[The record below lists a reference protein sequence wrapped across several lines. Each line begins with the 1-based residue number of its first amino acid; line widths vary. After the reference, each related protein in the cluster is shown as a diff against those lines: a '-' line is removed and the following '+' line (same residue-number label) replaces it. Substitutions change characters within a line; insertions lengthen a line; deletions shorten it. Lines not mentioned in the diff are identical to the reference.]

1 MDGARSRTLWGL
13 FLVQLSLAQI
23 ELNITC
29 RFAGVYHVEKNGRYS
44 ISRTEAA
51 DLCKAFNS
59 TLPTLAQMEQA
70 LSIGFETCRY
80 GFIDGH
86 VVIPR
91 KTPRFLCAAN
101 NTGVYILASNMSQYD
116 TYCFNASAPQDK
128 EDCSSVTDIPSTF
141 EGQITIGIVNPDGTR
156 YTKKGEYR
164 TNPEDINPTYN
175 TDDDG
180 SSGSAGERSTM
191 GGSTIIQTTYDD
203 VTPTA
208 FKYPKSDDDE
218 TFPSITKTHSIPETT
233 TQEQHNWMW
242 SWFVH
247 SPPKTEYLTTAKP
260 VTALTSSSGTI
271 HETTA
276 KKQED
281 SDWFSQWFWPSKR
294 ERQLHTTT
302 RTAGIDSTS
311 TPADLEPNEENE
323 EETGKFPSYSGSG
336 IDDDEDFISTTL
348 ATTRATSQETTQG
361 WQHWAHGHPNPEEQ
375 PQTTAKVTAVVDMD
389 RRDDRAH
396 GENSTQESQ
405 NPLIH
410 GGNHEDYDG
419 HHSSSTTLDT
429 PRSTTQETTTDQQES
444 GWFWW
449 HPKPPKEDAETTTET
464 TAQDT
469 YSRQQTTFQKQDDSW
484 IGYLDP
490 ISHPME
496 HYNPTGRNMDGKHTE
511 ASTHDPMGDGTSFF
525 SDLNE
530 ELPPISPS
538 TPLSTVTSGVTEVI
552 FPGGFDSENEKF
564 QTDTVPHHSTAD
576 PQEGWTED
584 NDITD
589 YPPMVTPE
597 QNHHSQSTSRPHT
610 GVEDDHTHPAGPSPT
625 SLNADDESFPEDS
638 TTPGED
644 SFDSVTN
651 ENSAHFSMI
660 PMSTELPTNPTVFGG
675 FIPDNAQNPSDRD
688 DSRPGQPRR
697 PDVTS
702 HATPSYEG
710 NQGLSEQTPNPKRQ
724 PKIPEWLII
733 LSALLALALIL
744 AVCIAVNSRRRCGQ
758 KKKLVINNGNGAVD
772 DKKSPGLNG
781 DASKS
786 QEMVN
791 LVYKEP
797 SDGQI
802 GQDEYMNADET
813 RNLQNVDMKIGV

>member
-1 MDGARSRTLWGL
+1 MDSARSRTLWGL
-13 FLVQLSLAQI
+13 FLLQLSLAQI

-29 RFAGVYHVEKNGRYS
+29 RYAGVYHVEKNGRYS

-116 TYCFNASAPQDK
+116 TYCFNASAPLDK
-128 EDCSSVTDIPSTF
+128 EDCSSVTDIPSIF

-164 TNPEDINPTYN
+164 TNPEDINPSYN
-175 TDDDG
+175 PDDDG

-208 FKYPKSDDDE
+208 SKDPRFEDHE

-233 TQEQHNWMW
+233 AQEQHNWIW

-260 VTALTSSSGTI
+260 ALTSSSGTI

-281 SDWFSQWFWPSKR
+281 SDWFSQWFWPSQR
-294 ERQLHTTT
+294 ERQQHTTT

-375 PQTTAKVTAVVDMD
+375 PQTTTKVTAVVDID
-389 RRDDRAH
+389 RSDDRAH

-405 NPLIH
+405 HPLIH

-419 HHSSSTTLDT
+419 HQSSSTTLDIPT
-429 PRSTTQETTTDQQES
+429 STTQETTTHQQGR

-449 HPKPPKEDAETTTET
+449 HLQPTKEDAKTTAETTD
-464 TAQDT
+464 TA
-469 YSRQQTTFQKQDDSW
+469 
-484 IGYLDP
+484 
-490 ISHPME
+490 
-496 HYNPTGRNMDGKHTE
+496 
-511 ASTHDPMGDGTSFF
+511 
-525 SDLNE
+525 
-530 ELPPISPS
+530 
-538 TPLSTVTSGVTEVI
+538 
-552 FPGGFDSENEKF
+552 
-564 QTDTVPHHSTAD
+564 PHHSTAD

-584 NDITD
+584 NGITD
-589 YPPMVTPE
+589 HPPMVT
-597 QNHHSQSTSRPHT
+597 HR
-610 GVEDDHTHPAGPSPT
+610 D
-625 SLNADDESFPEDS
+625 
-638 TTPGED
+638 
-644 SFDSVTN
+644 
-651 ENSAHFSMI
+651 
-660 PMSTELPTNPTVFGG
+660 
-675 FIPDNAQNPSDRD
+675 D

-697 PDVTS
+697 PAVTA
-702 HATPSYEG
+702 HATPSHEG
-710 NQGLSEQTPNPKRQ
+710 NQGLSEQTPNPKRRA
-724 PKIPEWLII
+724 KIPEWLII

>member
-1 MDGARSRTLWGL
+1 QQ
-13 FLVQLSLAQI
+13 V
-23 ELNITC
+23 IT
-29 RFAGVYHVEKNGRYS
+29 
-44 ISRTEAA
+44 T
-51 DLCKAFNS
+51 
-59 TLPTLAQMEQA
+59 
-70 LSIGFETCRY
+70 
-80 GFIDGH
+80 
-86 VVIPR
+86 
-91 KTPRFLCAAN
+91 
-101 NTGVYILASNMSQYD
+101 
-116 TYCFNASAPQDK
+116 
-128 EDCSSVTDIPSTF
+128 
-141 EGQITIGIVNPDGTR
+141 
-156 YTKKGEYR
+156 
-164 TNPEDINPTYN
+164 
-175 TDDDG
+175 
-180 SSGSAGERSTM
+180 
-191 GGSTIIQTTYDD
+191 
-203 VTPTA
+203 
-208 FKYPKSDDDE
+208 
-218 TFPSITKTHSIPETT
+218 
-233 TQEQHNWMW
+233 
-242 SWFVH
+242 
-247 SPPKTEYLTTAKP
+247 
-260 VTALTSSSGTI
+260 
-271 HETTA
+271 
-276 KKQED
+276 
-281 SDWFSQWFWPSKR
+281 
-294 ERQLHTTT
+294 
-302 RTAGIDSTS
+302 GIDSTS

-419 HHSSSTTLDT
+419 HHSSSTT
-429 PRSTTQETTTDQQES
+429 
-444 GWFWW
+444 
-449 HPKPPKEDAETTTET
+449 
-464 TAQDT
+464 QDT

-625 SLNADDESFPEDS
+625 SLIDADDESFPEDS

>member
-464 TAQDT
+464 T
-469 YSRQQTTFQKQDDSW
+469 
-484 IGYLDP
+484 
-490 ISHPME
+490 
-496 HYNPTGRNMDGKHTE
+496 
-511 ASTHDPMGDGTSFF
+511 
-525 SDLNE
+525 
-530 ELPPISPS
+530 
-538 TPLSTVTSGVTEVI
+538 
-552 FPGGFDSENEKF
+552 
-564 QTDTVPHHSTAD
+564 DTVPHHSTAD

-625 SLNADDESFPEDS
+625 SLIDADDESFPEDS

>member
-1 MDGARSRTLWGL
+1 MDSARSRTLWGL
-13 FLVQLSLAQI
+13 FLLQLSLAQI

-29 RFAGVYHVEKNGRYS
+29 RYAGVYHVEKNGRYS

-116 TYCFNASAPQDK
+116 TYCFNASAPLDK
-128 EDCSSVTDIPSTF
+128 EDCSSVTDIPSIF

-164 TNPEDINPTYN
+164 TNPEDINPSYN
-175 TDDDG
+175 PDDDG

-208 FKYPKSDDDE
+208 SKDPRFEDHE

-233 TQEQHNWMW
+233 AQEQHNWIW

-260 VTALTSSSGTI
+260 ALTSSSGTI

-281 SDWFSQWFWPSKR
+281 SDWFSQWFWPSQR
-294 ERQLHTTT
+294 ERQQHTTT

-375 PQTTAKVTAVVDMD
+375 PQTTTKVTAVVDID
-389 RRDDRAH
+389 RSDDRAH

-405 NPLIH
+405 HPLIH

-419 HHSSSTTLDT
+419 HQSSSTTLDIPT
-429 PRSTTQETTTDQQES
+429 STTQETTTHQQGR

-449 HPKPPKEDAETTTET
+449 HLQPTKEDAKTTAET

-469 YSRQQTTFQKQDDSW
+469 YSRQETTFQRQDDSW

-496 HYNPTGRNMDGKHTE
+496 HYNPTGRNMDT
-511 ASTHDPMGDGTSFF
+511 A
-525 SDLNE
+525 
-530 ELPPISPS
+530 
-538 TPLSTVTSGVTEVI
+538 
-552 FPGGFDSENEKF
+552 
-564 QTDTVPHHSTAD
+564 PHHSTAD

-584 NDITD
+584 NGITD
-589 YPPMVTPE
+589 HPPMVT
-597 QNHHSQSTSRPHT
+597 HR
-610 GVEDDHTHPAGPSPT
+610 D
-625 SLNADDESFPEDS
+625 
-638 TTPGED
+638 
-644 SFDSVTN
+644 
-651 ENSAHFSMI
+651 
-660 PMSTELPTNPTVFGG
+660 
-675 FIPDNAQNPSDRD
+675 D

-697 PDVTS
+697 PAVTA
-702 HATPSYEG
+702 HATPSHEG
-710 NQGLSEQTPNPKRQ
+710 NQGLSEQTPNPKRRA
-724 PKIPEWLII
+724 KIPEWLII

>member
-218 TFPSITKTHSIPETT
+218 TFPSITS
-233 TQEQHNWMW
+233 
-242 SWFVH
+242 
-247 SPPKTEYLTTAKP
+247 
-260 VTALTSSSGTI
+260 
-271 HETTA
+271 
-276 KKQED
+276 
-281 SDWFSQWFWPSKR
+281 
-294 ERQLHTTT
+294 
-302 RTAGIDSTS
+302 IDSTS

-589 YPPMVTPE
+589 YPPMVTQ

-625 SLNADDESFPEDS
+625 SLIDADDESFPEDS

>member
-625 SLNADDESFPEDS
+625 SLN
-638 TTPGED
+638 
-644 SFDSVTN
+644 
-651 ENSAHFSMI
+651 
-660 PMSTELPTNPTVFGG
+660 
-675 FIPDNAQNPSDRD
+675 RD

>member
-1 MDGARSRTLWGL
+1 MDKSWSRTIWGL

-29 RFAGVYHVEKNGRYS
+29 RYAGVYHVEKNGRYS

-59 TLPTLAQMEQA
+59 TLPTLKQMEQA

-101 NTGVYILASNMSQYD
+101 NTGVYILPSNTSQYD
-116 TYCFNASAPQDK
+116 TYCFNASAPLDK
-128 EDCSSVTDIPSTF
+128 EDCSSVTDIPSIF

-164 TNPEDINPTYN
+164 TNPEDINPSFN
-175 TDDDG
+175 PDDDG

-203 VTPTA
+203 VTTTFQDLSNDDHEDFPTVTTLT
-208 FKYPKSDDDE
+208 S
-218 TFPSITKTHSIPETT
+218 TSGTTH
-233 TQEQHNWMW
+233 
-242 SWFVH
+242 
-247 SPPKTEYLTTAKP
+247 KTTAM
-260 VTALTSSSGTI
+260 
-271 HETTA
+271 
-276 KKQED
+276 KQED

-294 ERQLHTTT
+294 ERQHTTT
-302 RTAGIDSTS
+302 RTIGMESTTTS
-311 TPADLEPNEENE
+311 ADLEPNEESE
-323 EETGKFPSYSGSG
+323 EDREKSPSYSGSG
-336 IDDDEDFISTTL
+336 IDDDEDFISTTS
-348 ATTRATSQETTQG
+348 ASTRATSQEMIQG
-361 WQHWAHGHPNPEEQ
+361 WTNWAHVHPNPEEQ
-375 PQTTAKVTAVVDMD
+375 PQTTAKVTAIVDMNRSD
-389 RRDDRAH
+389 NRAH

-405 NPLIH
+405 PPLIV

-419 HHSSSTTLDT
+419 HHSSSTTLDI
-429 PRSTTQETTTDQQES
+429 PSSTTQETTIQHQGGE
-444 GWFWW
+444 WFWW
-449 HPKPPKEDAETTTET
+449 HSQPPKEDAKTTAET

-469 YSRQQTTFQKQDDSW
+469 YSKQETTFQRQDDSW

-511 ASTHDPMGDGTSFF
+511 TSTHDPMGGGASFF
-525 SDLNE
+525 SDFNE
-530 ELPPISPS
+530 ELSPISPS
-538 TPLSTVTSGVTEVI
+538 TPMNTVTSGVTEVI
-552 FPGGFDSENEKF
+552 FQGGFDSRNEKF

-576 PQEGWTED
+576 PKEGWIED
-584 NDITD
+584 KDTTD
-589 YPPMVTPE
+589 YPPVTTE
-597 QNHHSQSTSRPHT
+597 QNHSQSPSRPHT
-610 GVEDDHTHPAGPSPT
+610 GLEDNHKHPTAPSPT
-625 SLNADDESFPEDS
+625 SLNGDDGLEHGSLPEDS
-638 TTPGED
+638 STPVED
-644 SFDSVTN
+644 SFIHFPGTN
-651 ENSAHFSMI
+651 ENTAHSSGT
-660 PMSTELPTNPTVFGG
+660 PMTTGLPGVTKPTVLGD
-675 FIPDNAQNPSDRD
+675 FIPDNARVTSDSDDSHAWHPHRPVTAYSTAFPDGSKDKSGQNP
-688 DSRPGQPRR
+688 
-697 PDVTS
+697 
-702 HATPSYEG
+702 
-710 NQGLSEQTPNPKRQ
+710 NLKRKA
-724 PKIPEWLII
+724 KIPEWLII

-772 DKKSPGLNG
+772 DKKRPGLNG

-786 QEMVN
+786 QEMVH
-791 LVYKEP
+791 LVNKES
-797 SDGQI
+797 SDGQL
-802 GQDEYMNADET
+802 GRDECMTADET

>member
-589 YPPMVTPE
+589 YPPMVTQ

-625 SLNADDESFPEDS
+625 SLN
-638 TTPGED
+638 
-644 SFDSVTN
+644 
-651 ENSAHFSMI
+651 
-660 PMSTELPTNPTVFGG
+660 
-675 FIPDNAQNPSDRD
+675 RD

>member
-1 MDGARSRTLWGL
+1 MDKSWSRTIWGL

-29 RFAGVYHVEKNGRYS
+29 RYAGVYHVEKNGRYS

-59 TLPTLAQMEQA
+59 TLPTLKQMEQA

-101 NTGVYILASNMSQYD
+101 NTGVYILPSNTSQYD
-116 TYCFNASAPQDK
+116 TYCFNASAPLDK
-128 EDCSSVTDIPSTF
+128 EDCSSVTDIPSIF

-164 TNPEDINPTYN
+164 TNPEDINPSFN
-175 TDDDG
+175 PDDDG

-203 VTPTA
+203 VTTTFQDLSNDDHEDFPTVTTLT
-208 FKYPKSDDDE
+208 S
-218 TFPSITKTHSIPETT
+218 TSGTTH
-233 TQEQHNWMW
+233 
-242 SWFVH
+242 
-247 SPPKTEYLTTAKP
+247 KTTAM
-260 VTALTSSSGTI
+260 
-271 HETTA
+271 
-276 KKQED
+276 KQED

-294 ERQLHTTT
+294 ERQHTTT
-302 RTAGIDSTS
+302 RTIGMESTTTS
-311 TPADLEPNEENE
+311 ADLEPNEESE
-323 EETGKFPSYSGSG
+323 EDREKSPSYSGSG
-336 IDDDEDFISTTL
+336 IDDDEDFISTTS
-348 ATTRATSQETTQG
+348 ASTRATSQEMIQG
-361 WQHWAHGHPNPEEQ
+361 WTNWAHVHPNPEEQ
-375 PQTTAKVTAVVDMD
+375 PQTTAKVTAIVDMNRSD
-389 RRDDRAH
+389 NRAH

-405 NPLIH
+405 PPLIV

-419 HHSSSTTLDT
+419 HHSSSTTLDI
-429 PRSTTQETTTDQQES
+429 PSSTTQETTIQHQGGE
-444 GWFWW
+444 WFWW
-449 HPKPPKEDAETTTET
+449 HSQPPKEDAKTTAET

-469 YSRQQTTFQKQDDSW
+469 YSKQETTFQRQDDSW

-511 ASTHDPMGDGTSFF
+511 TSTHDPMGGGASFF
-525 SDLNE
+525 SDFNE
-530 ELPPISPS
+530 ELSPISPS
-538 TPLSTVTSGVTEVI
+538 TPMNTVTSGVTEVI
-552 FPGGFDSENEKF
+552 FQGGFDSRNEKF

-576 PQEGWTED
+576 PKEGWIED
-584 NDITD
+584 KDTTD
-589 YPPMVTPE
+589 YPPVTTDSDDSHAWHP
-597 QNHHSQSTSRPHT
+597 HRPVTAYST
-610 GVEDDHTHPAGPSPT
+610 A
-625 SLNADDESFPEDS
+625 FPDGS
-638 TTPGED
+638 KDKSG
-644 SFDSVTN
+644 
-651 ENSAHFSMI
+651 
-660 PMSTELPTNPTVFGG
+660 
-675 FIPDNAQNPSDRD
+675 QNP
-688 DSRPGQPRR
+688 
-697 PDVTS
+697 
-702 HATPSYEG
+702 
-710 NQGLSEQTPNPKRQ
+710 NLKRKA
-724 PKIPEWLII
+724 KIPEWLII

-772 DKKSPGLNG
+772 DKKRPGLNG

-786 QEMVN
+786 QEMVH
-791 LVYKEP
+791 LVNKES
-797 SDGQI
+797 SDGQL
-802 GQDEYMNADET
+802 GRDECMTADET